1 MYKPVSLFVLFIF
14 LTAVVHINAVQFF
27 DDTVMQAAAHMR
39 QPWLNHVMLW
49 CTQLG
54 SSAFLLPL
62 IIIVGAVLLAYTKTW
77 DGILL
82 LVMFLCERLLNR
94 GLKDWIERARP
105 AFEPLVRETSYS
117 FPSGHSMNAACV
129 YPIIAYLLVKHIPF
143 LTARK
148 KAVYTLICVLVALVG
163 ASRIYLGAHFFTDV
177 LGGFSVGF
185 MLFFLLKLFDEK
197 YRPFDKNRERKTGEK
212 R

>member
-1 MYKPVSLFVLFIF
+1 
-14 LTAVVHINAVQFF
+14 
-27 DDTVMQAAAHMR
+27 
-39 QPWLNHVMLW
+39 
-49 CTQLG
+49 
-54 SSAFLLPL
+54 
-62 IIIVGAVLLAYTKTW
+62 
-77 DGILL
+77 
-82 LVMFLCERLLNR
+82 
-94 GLKDWIERARP
+94 
-105 AFEPLVRETSYS
+105 
-117 FPSGHSMNAACV
+117 
-129 YPIIAYLLVKHIPF
+129 

-163 ASRIYLGAHFFTDV
+163 ASRVYLGAHFFTDV